1 MGGRTHLFR
10 QPGCVGAEQGNASAL
25 ASDFAKLLAHI
36 PVYAVPPRSLVPSQP
51 VQLAAPL
58 LLLRTEDAVCC
69 PFDRSFERILVRG
82 PLRKIREWYDWRGAR
97 KCSRDDVRSEDKVGV
112 KRRSTRGRRECRG
125 VDAQRRRLEREQ
137 RLRVTG
143 RKVARFGRRK
153 SEHIWAD
160 GSHFARCACAQIR
173 LDYEG

>member
-10 QPGCVGAEQGNASAL
+10 KPVCVGAEQGNASAL

-36 PVYAVPPRSLVPSQP
+36 PVYAVPPRPLVPSQP

-58 LLLRTEDAVCC
+58 PLLRTEDAVGC

-82 PLRKIREWYDWRGAR
+82 PLRKIREWHDWRGAR
-97 KCSRDDVRSEDKVGV
+97 KCSRDDVRSEDKEGV
-112 KRRSTRGRRECRG
+112 KRRSTKGRRERRG
-125 VDAQRRRLEREQ
+125 VDAQRWGLERKQ

-143 RKVARFGRRK
+143 RKVARLGRRK
-153 SEHIWAD
+153 SEHIW